1 MTIYSII
8 CVVFAV
14 MIGSCVGSFLNVVVW
29 RLPNRLSLTHPG
41 SFCPKCGHLIRFRD
55 NVPVLAWLLLRG
67 KCRDCRAPISPRYPL
82 IEFVCGFVTL
92 ILAVKVFFFGWM
104 SIPGPLFLGPVI
116 ERAQSQAAAYAA
128 GELLFPP
135 PLEPAC
141 FAALLC
147 VALWSLLLFLILTVG
162 LIEYDRNPLP
172 GKLLLAAAL
181 LLLASLCALPLRG
194 SAEVSVLRITG
205 LTTAAGALFGLL
217 LFGRARWMIGLL
229 LGALTGSVLIPSTAL
244 AAAAASLLA
253 LGLSAAVARRRLS
266 GLALFIGLLAALVLS
281 PLV

>member
-41 SFCPKCGHLIRFRD
+41 SFCPKCGHPIRFRD

-67 KCRDCRAPISPRYPL
+67 KCRDCHAPISPRYPL

-116 ERAQSQAAAYAA
+116 ERAQSQEAAYAA
-128 GELLFPP
+128 GELLFSP
-135 PLEPAC
+135 PLETAC

-162 LIEYDRNPLP
+162 LIEYDRNPTP
-172 GKLLLAAAL
+172 RKLQITAAL
-181 LLLASLCALPLRG
+181 FLLASLCALPLRG
-194 SAEVSVLRITG
+194 GADLSVLKAAG

-217 LFGRARWMIGLL
+217 LFGRARWRIGLL
-229 LGALTGSVLIPSTAL
+229 LGALTGSVLTPSAAL

-253 LGLSAAVARRRLS
+253 LGLSAAAAGRRLP
-266 GLALFIGLLAALVLS
+266 GLALFIGLLAALILS

>member
-41 SFCPKCGHLIRFRD
+41 SFCPKCGHPIRFRD

-67 KCRDCRAPISPRYPL
+67 KCRDCHAPISPRYPL

-116 ERAQSQAAAYAA
+116 ERAQSQEAAYAA
-128 GELLFPP
+128 GELLFSP
-135 PLEPAC
+135 PLETAC

-162 LIEYDRNPLP
+162 LIEYDRNPTP
-172 GKLLLAAAL
+172 GKLQITAAL
-181 LLLASLCALPLRG
+181 FLLASLCALPLRG
-194 SAEVSVLRITG
+194 GADLSVLKAAG

-253 LGLSAAVARRRLS
+253 LGLSAAAAGRRLP
-266 GLALFIGLLAALVLS
+266 GLALFIGLLAALILS